1 MIENILNSVKDFEDR
16 IEDGTIKVCMLRPYS
31 KISIDGWYGF
41 KKLYELKFPE
51 NIENNIGISLVGQE
65 VPNEPVLTC
74 IDIDGDKRV
83 LNKISVEQFSKDWM
97 FEILTSKLDDLEI
110 KYMAV
115 KSSSGGYHIY
125 VYTMEPSSRYLST
138 RDLVYPKNKK
148 AAAVSENLSMF
159 LSGNHREAE
168 QLYED
173 QVPHSII
180 EVWCDKR
187 YMVAPGSTIYD
198 KKNNTY
204 NDVELLE
211 KGVDRFDEIGVVKDN
226 LNQIIREALIES
238 GFKEEYTHKNL
249 LKSTEIRYAPQ
260 DLSEENI
267 KKVGELLLEWLPL
280 IDGQKHT
287 FCLAM
292 SGFLYNKQIS
302 LDSIQKIAYYVTKR
316 CGNLFDSN
324 EQFVD
329 TLLHDTKK
337 QDKARLQSG
346 LPSMEEIL
354 SPFYSKEYIGKKLHL
369 LLNPDRHRF
378 WPEGKYASQYHEILI
393 DYNSHYMLRNKI
405 RVKTNKEGEVNES
418 VASTHKIF
426 NSIDSI
432 KYLND
437 ISELRNLKITEYPI
451 SIDFTDTRG
460 NKHTHEFNDVLDA
473 INTFTKIP
481 GSHGDASKLIMESI
495 FNEFETLD
503 LIDEVESCS
512 RTGYWISPSSG
523 KIVRYINDK
532 DKIVEDNPEYPSKT
546 NVVQSL
552 RLLKRLKKVYPWQEG
567 KFSSLMRMCLTMP
580 YSYILKYEYNSQ
592 HPSVILYGE
601 SGALKSSAASLS
613 MYLHWDFLKYKG
625 YIVTGSEMNS
635 EYRFALNLDN
645 TTFPL
650 VVEEPEHLFYRK
662 DIREIIKS
670 AAFNTLIREPGGKD
684 SKPYYSRRTSIYT
697 MNTLPNAA
705 DNPEFLR
712 RFFTIDFDISE
723 RGDTPEVI
731 EKLSFLNTNGII
743 NKRFSELHYIGDYI
757 YHLLNDNMQW
767 FELSLEELQSN
778 IIDGLEKYSGED
790 LSFLREEIKDYSM
803 TDRSSH
809 ANNTLNLILRILKRP
824 YLYSRG
830 KYIHNDKPMTYIR
843 DIINNNPDYSYIHF
857 VKQKN
862 KDSEPHIL
870 IDIGFKEAYNN
881 FYFNEGRTITLNN
894 VLLYLKELDIDFDCL
909 KMTPCYIEGRK
920 KQVRGIKMSLKDFV
934 RILTGK
940 QDI

>member
-1 MIENILNSVKDFEDR
+1 MIKNILNSIEDFEDR

-31 KISIDGWYGF
+31 KISIDGWFGF
-41 KKLYELKFPE
+41 KKLYELKFSE
-51 NIENNIGISLVGQE
+51 NAENNIGISLIGQE
-65 VPNEPVLTC
+65 VPNEPILTC

-97 FEILTSKLDDLEI
+97 FEILSSKLDELGI

-115 KSSSGGYHIY
+115 QSSSGGYHIY
-125 VYTMEPSSRYLST
+125 VYTTEMSSRYLST
-138 RDLVYPKNKK
+138 RDLTYPKNQK
-148 AAAVSENLSMF
+148 AASTSESISMLLSAQ
-159 LSGNHREAE
+159 HTAAD
-168 QLYED
+168 QIYED
-173 QVPHSII
+173 QVPHGIV

-198 KKNNTY
+198 KKSNTY
-204 NDVELLE
+204 SDVKLLD
-211 KGVDRFDEIGVVKDN
+211 KGVKRFDEIGLVEGN
-226 LNQIIREALIES
+226 LNQVIRKALIEA
-238 GFKEEYTHKNL
+238 GFKEEKTYTREL
-249 LKSTEIRYAPQ
+249 LKTTERYNPS
-260 DLSEENI
+260 DLSEESI
-267 KKVGELLLEWLPL
+267 RRVGELLLEWLPL

-292 SGFLYNKQIS
+292 SGLLYNKQIS
-302 LDSIQKIAYYVTKR
+302 LNSIEKIAYYVTKR
-316 CGNLFDSN
+316 SGDLFDSN
-324 EQFVD
+324 EQFVE
-329 TLLHDTKK
+329 TLVHDTKK
-337 QDKARLQSG
+337 QDKSRLQSG
-346 LPSMEEIL
+346 LPSMEDIL
-354 SPFYSKEYIGKKLHL
+354 SPFYSKDYIGKKLHL

-393 DYNSHYMLRNKI
+393 DYKSHYMLRNKI
-405 RVKTNKEGEVNES
+405 RVKTNKEGEVSES

-432 KYLND
+432 NYLKD
-437 ISELRNLKITEYPI
+437 LSELRNLKVTEYPI
-451 SIDFTDTRG
+451 EVNFTDTRKR
-460 NKHTHEFNDVLDA
+460 KHSFEFSDVLDA
-473 INTFTKIP
+473 INNFTKIP
-481 GSHGDASKLIMESI
+481 GSHGDASKLIMESV

-503 LIDEVESCS
+503 LIEEVESCS
-512 RTGYWISPSSG
+512 RTGYWISPTTK
-523 KIVRYINDK
+523 KIVRYVNKK
-532 DKIVEDNPEYPSKT
+532 DEVVMDNPKFPSKT
-546 NVVQSL
+546 NVVHSL
-552 RLLKRLKKVYPWQEG
+552 KILKRIQKIYPWQHG
-567 KFSSLMRMCLTMP
+567 KFASLMRMCLTMP
-580 YSYILKYEYNSQ
+580 YSYILKYQYNSQ

-601 SGALKSSAASLS
+601 SGALKSTAASLS
-613 MYLHWDFLKYKG
+613 MYLHWDFGKNKG

-670 AAFNTLIREPGGKD
+670 ASFNTLIREPGGKD
-684 SKPYYSRRTSIYT
+684 SRPYYSRRNSIYT

-723 RGDTPEVI
+723 RGDIPQVLDQ
-731 EKLSFLNTNGII
+731 LSFLNTNGVI
-743 NKRFSELHYIGDYI
+743 NGKFSELHYIGDYI
-757 YHLLNDNMQW
+757 FHMLNDHQDW
-767 FELSLEELQSN
+767 FELSLEDLQEK
-778 IIDGLEKYSGED
+778 IIVGLEEYTKED
-790 LSFLREEIKDYSM
+790 LSFLREKIEGYSM

-830 KYIHNDKPMTYIR
+830 KYIHNDRPMTFIK
-843 DIINNNPDYSYIHF
+843 DVINNNPDYSYVHF
-857 VKQKN
+857 VKQKD
-862 KDSEPHIL
+862 KDAAPHIL
-870 IDIGFKEAYNN
+870 IDIGFKEAYNS
-881 FYFNEGRTITLNN
+881 FYFNEGKTITLNN
-894 VLLYLKELDIDFDCL
+894 VLLYLKELDLEFDCL

-940 QDI
+940 QEI

>member
-1 MIENILNSVKDFEDR
+1 MIENILNSVEDFEER
-16 IEDGTIKVCMLRPYS
+16 IEDGTIKVCLLRPYS
-31 KISIDGWYGF
+31 KISTEGWYGF

-51 NIENNIGISLVGQE
+51 NTENNIGISLTGQE
-65 VPNEPVLTC
+65 IPNEPVLTC
-74 IDIDGDKRV
+74 IDIDGDKRT
-83 LNKISVEQFSKDWM
+83 LNKIPVEQFSKDWM
-97 FEILTSKLDDLEI
+97 FEILTSNFDEQGI

-125 VYTMEPSSRYLST
+125 VYTTRISNRYLST
-138 RDLVYPKNKK
+138 RDLMYPKDKK
-148 AAAVSENLSMF
+148 SASTTENLSYL

-168 QLYED
+168 QLYGD
-173 QVPHSII
+173 QVPHSIL

-187 YMVAPGSTIYD
+187 YIVAPGSTIYD
-198 KKNNTY
+198 KKTNTY
-204 NDVELLE
+204 NDVELL
-211 KGVDRFDEIGVVKDN
+211 KNGVQRFDEIGLIEGD
-226 LNQIIREALIES
+226 LNQIIRDILIKS
-238 GFKEEYTHKNL
+238 GFKEEATHKNL
-249 LKSTEIRYAPQ
+249 LKTSSEKYSPE

-267 KKVGELLLEWLPL
+267 AKIGELLLEWLPL
-280 IDGQKHT
+280 IDGRKHT

-302 LDSIQKIAYYVTKR
+302 LNSIKKIAYYVTKR
-316 CGNLFDSN
+316 SGTLFDSN

-337 QDKARLQSG
+337 QDKSRLQSG
-346 LPSMEEIL
+346 LPSMEDIL

-369 LLNPDRHRF
+369 LLHPDRHRF

-393 DYNSHYMLRNKI
+393 DYNNHYMLRNKI
-405 RVKTNKEGEVNES
+405 RVKTNKEGEVFES

-426 NSIDSI
+426 NSIDNI

-437 ISELRNLKITEYPI
+437 ISELRNLNVTQYPV

-460 NKHTHEFNDVLDA
+460 NKKTHEFEDVLDA
-473 INTFTKIP
+473 INSFTKIP
-481 GSHGDASKLIMESI
+481 GSHGDASKLIMESV

-532 DKIVEDNPEYPSKT
+532 DKIIEDNPKYPSKT
-546 NVVQSL
+546 NVVQAL
-552 RLLKRLKKVYPWQEG
+552 RLLKRLRRVYPWQDG
-567 KFSSLMRMCLTMP
+567 KFGSLMRMCLTMP
-580 YSYILKYEYNSQ
+580 YSCILKYNYNSQ

-601 SGALKSSAASLS
+601 SGALKSTAASLS
-613 MYLHWDFLKYKG
+613 MYMHWDFKKYKG

-650 VVEEPEHLFYRK
+650 VVEEPEHLFYRREV
-662 DIREIIKS
+662 REIIKS
-670 AAFNTLIREPGGKD
+670 AAFNTLIREPGGSN
-684 SKPYYSRRTSIYT
+684 SKPYYARRTCIYT

-731 EKLSFLNTNGII
+731 EKLSFLNRNGII
-743 NKRFSELHYIGDYI
+743 NSRFAELHYIGDYI
-757 YHLLNDNMQW
+757 YYLLNEHMDW
-767 FELSLEELQSN
+767 FELSLDDLQEK
-778 IIDGLEKYSGED
+778 IIKGLEEYTGED
-790 LSFLREEIKDYSM
+790 LSFFREKIKDYSIN
-803 TDRSSH
+803 DRSSH

-830 KYIHNDKPMTYIR
+830 KYIHNDRPMTFIR
-843 DIINNNPDYSYIHF
+843 DVINNNPDYSYIHF
-857 VKQKN
+857 VKQKD
-862 KDSEPHIL
+862 KDEDPYIL

-894 VLLYLKELDIDFDCL
+894 VLLYLKELDLDFDCL

-934 RILTGK
+934 RVLTGK
-940 QDI
+940 QEI